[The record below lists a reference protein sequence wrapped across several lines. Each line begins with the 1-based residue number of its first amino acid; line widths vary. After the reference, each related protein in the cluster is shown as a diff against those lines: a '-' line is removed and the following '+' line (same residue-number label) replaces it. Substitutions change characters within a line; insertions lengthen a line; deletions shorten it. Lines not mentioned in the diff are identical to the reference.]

1 MTDENGKT
9 LKVALI
15 GIGGM
20 GYCHYCCYDNI
31 KGAKIVAVCDVRE
44 DVAKE
49 KILSHA
55 TSLEEA
61 GKIAKDAPLPR
72 VYGDLETLLAKEEFD
87 VADICTPSYLHAEQA
102 VKCLKKGVHV
112 LCEKPMTLT
121 ANEAEKVLA
130 AAKTSGKKFMA
141 AHVVRFMSPY
151 IYLRKIIESGKYGK
165 LQRLDMK
172 RLSSIPTWSWEDWMR
187 CEDKSGG
194 VGLDLSVHDLDFV
207 FSVLGEPQQKSA
219 VLRPIKDNSSF
230 ITSTLLYGEESK
242 FSGACVTC
250 EASWYN
256 ADIPFCAEYLAVF
269 DNGYVRLQGGV
280 LTDNG
285 KAVTLDSAAEKR
297 DLGINISGDDAYAEE
312 IAYFLSCVKNG
323 APVTYVTPES
333 ALQTVRLT
341 RELIENAKTV

>member
-1 MTDENGKT
+1 MTDKNGKT

-31 KGAKIVAVCDVRE
+31 KDAEIVAVCDVRE
-44 DVAKE
+44 DMAKG
-49 KILSHA
+49 KILSRA
-55 TSLEEA
+55 TSLKEA

-72 VYGDLETLLAKEEFD
+72 VYGDLETLLATEKID
-87 VADICTPSYLHAEQA
+87 VADICTPTYLHAEMA
-102 VKCLKKGVHV
+102 IKCLEKGVHV

-121 ANEAEKVLA
+121 AREAETVLA
-130 AAKTSGKKFMA
+130 AAEKSGKKFMA

-151 IYLRKIIESGKYGK
+151 VYLRKTIESGKYGK

-187 CEDKSGG
+187 CEEKSGG

-219 VLRPIKDNSSF
+219 VFRPVKNNSSF
-230 ITSTLLYGEESK
+230 IASTLLYGEESK
-242 FSGACVTC
+242 FAGACVTC

-256 ADIPFCAEYLAVF
+256 ADIPFCAEFFAVF
-269 DNGYVRLQGGV
+269 DNGYLRLQGGV

-285 KAVTLDSAAEKR
+285 KTVTFDSAAKKQ
-297 DLGINISGDDAYAEE
+297 DLGINVSGDDAYAEE
-312 IAYFLSCVKNG
+312 IAYFLSCVKNDM
-323 APVTYVTPES
+323 PITYVTPES

-341 RELIENAKTV
+341 RELIKNAVV

>member
-1 MTDENGKT
+1 MTNENENT

-20 GYCHYCCYDNI
+20 GYCHYCCYDRI
-31 KGAKIVAVCDVRE
+31 KGAEIVAVCDVRE
-44 DVAKE
+44 DMAKE
-49 KILSHA
+49 KILSRA
-55 TSLEEA
+55 TLLKEA
-61 GKIAKDAPLPR
+61 GKIEKDAPLPR
-72 VYGDLETLLAKEEFD
+72 VYGDLETLLAKEKID
-87 VADICTPSYLHAEQA
+87 VADICTPTYLHAEMA
-102 VKCLKKGVHV
+102 IKCLEKGVHV

-121 ANEAEKVLA
+121 AREAETVLA
-130 AAKTSGKKFMA
+130 AAEKSGKKFMA

-151 IYLRKIIESGKYGK
+151 VYLRKTIESGQYGK

-187 CEDKSGG
+187 CEEKSGG

-219 VLRPIKDNSSF
+219 VFRPVKNNSSF
-230 ITSTLLYGEESK
+230 IASTLLYGEESK
-242 FSGACVTC
+242 FAGACVTC

-256 ADIPFCAEYLAVF
+256 AEIPFCAEFFAVF
-269 DNGYVRLQGGV
+269 DNGYLRLQGGV

-285 KAVTLDSAAEKR
+285 KTVTFDSAAKKQ
-297 DLGINISGDDAYAEE
+297 DLGINVSGDDAYTEE
-312 IAYFLSCVKNG
+312 IAYFLSCVKNNM
-323 APVTYVTPES
+323 PITYVTPES

-341 RELIENAKTV
+341 RELIKNAVV